1 MRILSGVGE
10 IYRFPAVVSR
20 AENRGLKQRVGQ
32 SGGCPLESVGVIDI
46 ITLAEDSLRL
56 DILREHHA
64 GDLLNMADEMIIVG
78 FPLSIAGIIKAGL
91 GQEMKQ
97 YSDLRSLPQ
106 SLSHVSVCS

>member
-1 MRILSGVGE
+1 
-10 IYRFPAVVSR
+10 
-20 AENRGLKQRVGQ
+20 
-32 SGGCPLESVGVIDI
+32 
-46 ITLAEDSLRL
+46 
-56 DILREHHA
+56 
-64 GDLLNMADEMIIVG
+64 MADEMIIVG